1 MMNEQ
6 PRHPTEKLEEEIA
19 REAALAYIP
28 ARPVAKEAARP
39 TAKEAVAEAKTFA
52 HLADD
57 AAHGIA
63 ALLLS
68 MDQAEKALRQIEGAA
83 TAMLDKASPARKLI
97 EAVRDSAQK

>member
-6 PRHPTEKLEEEIA
+6 PRPPTESLEREIA

-28 ARPVAKEAARP
+28 PRPGVKEAD
-39 TAKEAVAEAKTFA
+39 TKTFA
-52 HLADD
+52 NLADD
-57 AAHGIA
+57 AATGIA

-68 MDQAEKALRQIEGAA
+68 TDQADKALRQIEGAA
-83 TAMLDKASPARKLI
+83 TAMLEKAGLARKLI

>member
-6 PRHPTEKLEEEIA
+6 TRPPTERLEEEIA

-28 ARPVAKEAARP
+28 ARPVAKDRP